1 MGELGMAGNDW
12 LQMITVEPDSYASDY
27 CEEQQLQYTYPD
39 ANDWLLG
46 GF

>member
-1 MGELGMAGNDW
+1 MAGNDW
-12 LQMITVEPDSYASDY
+12 LQMITVKPDSYASDD

-39 ANDWLLG
+39 ANDWLHG